1 MLDEKRI
8 LSKIDELD
16 SYLKE
21 LEEIMPKNYEE
32 YANSIEKKRAC
43 ERLLHISVESLIDI
57 CTLLVKGLKLGLPS
71 SEEDLFDKLGK
82 KKITTKEM
90 LKKLKTMRG
99 FRNILVHIYGE
110 VDDEI
115 VFQTLGR
122 MEDFHQFKNEVTSF
136 LMKTTKQGRPAL

>member
-32 YANSIEKKRAC
+32 YVNSIEKKRAC
-43 ERLLHISVESLIDI
+43 ERLLHISVESLIDT
-57 CTLLVKGLKLGLPS
+57 CTLLVKGLRLGLPS

-82 KKITTKEM
+82 EKIITKEM

-122 MEDFHQFKNEVTSF
+122 MEDFRQFKNEVTSF